1 MGTGKTRSAIDIC
14 RFRFQTGE
22 AKKVLVVV
30 PTSVLGNW
38 KDEVDKFS
46 ECSGV
51 VLHHPNRDERIK
63 LFSTNADFYF
73 VNYEAT
79 LWYLKHILKLN
90 ADIVI
95 FDESSRISNP
105 KAKQTK
111 ACMEIAGRAKY
122 RMLLNGTPISNKP
135 LDLWSQ
141 FYCLDFGDTLGASFT
156 MYRRMYFATIKMKN
170 KYGRYF
176 SVYKVSNRDSLKEIA
191 RKISRKSI
199 RYTKEECVK
208 DLPEKTFQRR
218 VLELS
223 PSSRALYTE
232 MYKHAILEI
241 SKMQQN
247 ISARIMLTKFVKALQ
262 ITSGYVKTDEG
273 NFIKLKKNPKLRE
286 LKFLIEEIVPADAMI
301 IWCKYLYTIELIEKM
316 LDQMNLDYLTIKGD
330 VKDKSAVAK
339 LFQNTTR
346 VEIPILIGQI
356 RSGGI
361 GLNLHKASFEAFVE
375 NEWRLLDREQAVD
388 RCHRIGQT
396 RPVTVIDL
404 VMRDT
409 IDEQILEAIQ
419 DKQEIADYIL
429 QRVK

>member
-1 MGTGKTRSAIDIC
+1 
-14 RFRFQTGE
+14 
-22 AKKVLVVV
+22 
-30 PTSVLGNW
+30 
-38 KDEVDKFS
+38 
-46 ECSGV
+46 
-51 VLHHPNRDERIK
+51 
-63 LFSTNADFYF
+63 
-73 VNYEAT
+73 
-79 LWYLKHILKLN
+79 
-90 ADIVI
+90 
-95 FDESSRISNP
+95 
-105 KAKQTK
+105 
-111 ACMEIAGRAKY
+111 
-122 RMLLNGTPISNKP
+122 
-135 LDLWSQ
+135 
-141 FYCLDFGDTLGASFT
+141 
-156 MYRRMYFATIKMKN
+156 
-170 KYGRYF
+170 
-176 SVYKVSNRDSLKEIA
+176 
-191 RKISRKSI
+191 
-199 RYTKEECVK
+199 
-208 DLPEKTFQRR
+208 
-218 VLELS
+218 
-223 PSSRALYTE
+223 